1 MTYNEFIDKKEKL
14 KLSFSQFAELI
25 GYTPDAVKKWKHK
38 EEVPKWVTI
47 VLSYLEISQKIKK
60 DII

>member
-1 MTYNEFIDKKEKL
+1 MTYNEFIVKKEKL

-25 GYTPDAVKKWKHK
+25 GYTPDAVKKWKNK